1 MFDFQ
6 SRLPGHWHDHR
17 LSVVIEYNYGENR
30 ISTKKNT
37 IHIKPRRFYTRSRTI
52 AEKERYS
59 DYSRKPYSTNS
70 DNSAIVIM
78 QTSSFMR
85 TCYLVFVT
93 LAPAYGMIR
102 YHTKHLIVCA
112 HFASA
117 HLLRCE
123 WCFSNSYY
131 HSY

>member
-6 SRLPGHWHDHR
+6 SRLPGHWHVHR
-17 LSVVIEYNYGENR
+17 LSVVIEYNYGEYR

-52 AEKERYS
+52 AEKKS
-59 DYSRKPYSTNS
+59 ASRKPYSTNS

-102 YHTKHLIVCA
+102 YKAPHCLCT
-112 HFASA
+112 F
-117 HLLRCE
+117 
-123 WCFSNSYY
+123 CFCTPFTL
-131 HSY
+131 